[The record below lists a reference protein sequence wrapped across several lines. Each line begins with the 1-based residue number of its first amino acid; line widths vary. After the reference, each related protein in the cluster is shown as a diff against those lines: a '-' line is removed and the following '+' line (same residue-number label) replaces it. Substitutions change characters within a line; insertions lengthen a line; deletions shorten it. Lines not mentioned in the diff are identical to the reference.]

1 VISRSRI
8 FAKVQG
14 AAGVFAAGTGITR
27 KPILAVNSI
36 FVMGYQMKPIGESS
50 VAWEETMK
58 IMDRYHM
65 LVKVFVAVT
74 ASALLMSA
82 TASPVAAQI
91 VRWRT
96 VVAIVQPGNI
106 VGSFTTP
113 PSCPINGAGCF
124 NGGGLPWSGGG
135 LPPHEEQQQLSN
147 NNQGQGQR
155 DSREAQVTV
164 NLATGQLQFQV
175 HALVL
180 AGGNSIGTVP
190 STITSV
196 VGTVI
201 CIVAPSGPNVIFNT
215 VPVALSSSGDAQFS
229 GPVGAIPTSCTSSNI
244 AFLVRNSVTGNW
256 IANGSVRTSS
266 P

>member
-1 VISRSRI
+1 
-8 FAKVQG
+8 
-14 AAGVFAAGTGITR
+14 
-27 KPILAVNSI
+27 
-36 FVMGYQMKPIGESS
+36 
-50 VAWEETMK
+50 MK
-58 IMDRYHM
+58 IMDRYHT
-65 LVKVFVAVT
+65 LLKVFVAVT
-74 ASALLMSA
+74 ASALLISA

-124 NGGGLPWSGGG
+124 NGGGLAWSGGG

-147 NNQGQGQR
+147 NSQGQ
-155 DSREAQVTV
+155 REAQVTV

-175 HALVL
+175 HGLVQ
-180 AGGNSIGTVP
+180 AGGNFVGTLP
-190 STITSV
+190 SNFPPV
-196 VGTVI
+196 VGTII
-201 CIVAPSGPNVIFNT
+201 CIIFPSGPNVIFST
-215 VPVALSSSGDAQFS
+215 VPIALSSTGDAQFS
-229 GPVGAIPTSCTSSNI
+229 GFIGAIPTSCTPSNI

>member
-1 VISRSRI
+1 
-8 FAKVQG
+8 
-14 AAGVFAAGTGITR
+14 
-27 KPILAVNSI
+27 
-36 FVMGYQMKPIGESS
+36 
-50 VAWEETMK
+50 MK
-58 IMDRYHM
+58 IMDRCHA

-74 ASALLMSA
+74 ASALLISA

-96 VVAIVQPGNI
+96 VIAIVQPGNI

-124 NGGGLPWSGGG
+124 NGGGVPWSGGG
-135 LPPHEEQQQLSN
+135 LPPQEEQQQQSN
-147 NNQGQGQR
+147 NSQGQP
-155 DSREAQVTV
+155 EAQVTV

-175 HALVL
+175 HGLVL
-180 AGGNSIGTVP
+180 AGNNFVGTLP
-190 STITSV
+190 SNFPPV
-196 VGTVI
+196 VGTII
-201 CIVAPSGPNVIFNT
+201 CIIPPSGPNVIFST
-215 VPVALSSSGDAQFS
+215 VPMALSSTGDAQFS
-229 GPVGAIPTSCTSSNI
+229 GFIGAIPTSCTPSNM

>member
-1 VISRSRI
+1 
-8 FAKVQG
+8 
-14 AAGVFAAGTGITR
+14 
-27 KPILAVNSI
+27 
-36 FVMGYQMKPIGESS
+36 
-50 VAWEETMK
+50 MK
-58 IMDRYHM
+58 IMDRCHA

-74 ASALLMSA
+74 ASALLISA

-96 VVAIVQPGNI
+96 VTAIVEPGNI
-106 VGSFTTP
+106 VGSFTNP

-124 NGGGLPWSGGG
+124 NGGGLAWSGGG

-147 NNQGQGQR
+147 NSQGQR
-155 DSREAQVTV
+155 EAREAQVTV

-175 HALVL
+175 HGLVQ
-180 AGGNSIGTVP
+180 AGGNFVGTLP
-190 STITSV
+190 SNFPPV
-196 VGTVI
+196 VGTII
-201 CIVAPSGPNVIFNT
+201 CIIAPSGPNVIFST
-215 VPVALSSSGDAQFS
+215 VPVALSSTGDAQFS
-229 GPVGAIPTSCTSSNI
+229 GFIGAIPTTCTPSNI